1 MSNDE
6 LKAQFARCQEWQD
19 PRQWELLAVAY
30 YQRGYKLNAMH
41 CFEQADKCR
50 AVAVETEPVYA
61 TIA

>member
-50 AVAVETEPVYA
+50 AVAVET
-61 TIA
+61 